1 MSDELKGELRIDGDK
16 LRVIAKR
23 QGMTLTT
30 LAGAMGMHYNSI
42 LRIVNEGTT
51 SLSTL
56 EELCN
61 VLSCNPLD
69 LLVWDH
75 FAPID
80 PNSAALVAV
89 LSRLGIEPTELA
101 KLAAS

>member
-1 MSDELKGELRIDGDK
+1 MSDVTKGELRIDGDK

-23 QGMTLTT
+23 EGMTLTT
-30 LAGAMGMHYNSI
+30 LAGAMGMHYNSM
-42 LRIVNEGTT
+42 LRIAKEGTT
-51 SLSTL
+51 SLNTL

-61 VLSCNPLD
+61 VLNCNPLD

-80 PNSAALVAV
+80 PNSAALAAV
-89 LSRLGIEPTELA
+89 LSRLGIEPAELA
-101 KLAAS
+101 RLTM